1 MSRYRVENE
10 PYAGMLRR
18 MLGAFAKRVA
28 ATDPNDL
35 RHFADLERHVA
46 EARATAV
53 AGLREQ
59 GYSWAE
65 IGRGLKVT
73 KQEAQRRYGK

>member
-1 MSRYRVENE
+1 MGRYRVENE

-18 MLGAFAKRVA
+18 MLSSFAKRVG

-35 RHFADLERHVA
+35 RHFADIDRWNS
-46 EARATAV
+46 EARATAI
-53 AGLREQ
+53 ADLKAQ
-59 GYSWAE
+59 GYSWSE
-65 IGRGLKVT
+65 IGRGLGVT

>member
-18 MLGAFAKRVA
+18 MLTAFGKRVGD
-28 ATDPNDL
+28 TDPNDL
-35 RHFADLERHVA
+35 RHFTDLERQIAA
-46 EARATAV
+46 ERANAV
-53 AGLREQ
+53 AQLRTQ
-59 GYSWAE
+59 GYSWSE
-65 IGRGLKVT
+65 IGKGLGVT